1 MIDRFYLVQPHGN
14 LLVWITSRGSDE
26 FVAGLLGEGA
36 VPGAYRGFGGRT
48 PIEKVCSSSDEARQ
62 WIEEQAA
69 ALDLPIKWVSN
80 APQG

>member
-1 MIDRFYLVQPHGN
+1 VKPHGN
-14 LLVWITSRGSDE
+14 LLAWITSRGSDE
-26 FVAGLLGEGA
+26 FVAALLGEGA
-36 VPGAYRGFGGRT
+36 VPDAYRGFWGRA
-48 PIEKVCSSSDEARQ
+48 PANKVCSSRDEARQ